1 MLGNQITR
9 LFAAIPRY
17 LRLEAFDTSTAE
29 GRAAERYRRAALA
42 AVASLGTRVSG
53 VLLMVLTVYA
63 AAPYLGPTRFGVW
76 ATFASLAAMLSFLDL
91 GVGNALVS
99 RVSQASASNDF
110 PALRRVVAG
119 GIGWLTLIGALVAV
133 ALAGIASLIPWGALL
148 RLTDGAAAEEAR
160 TTALAFSGL
169 FGVHML
175 GSGALK
181 VLVGQQRSH
190 EANVIS
196 GVGTLLACAT
206 VTWAAYEHAG
216 VTQLLIAG
224 FGVQAAAGLL
234 ALPLL
239 WFRGVFKGEDL
250 FDCMRSE
257 RAWLF
262 RTGALFL
269 FLQIGTMVGW
279 GSDPILLASFVGPAE
294 VAVFVVAQRLFQF
307 AAQPFAIINAPLWPA
322 YTDALAR
329 ADHLFIRRT
338 VTRSLLLS
346 GLGAALIAAMLC
358 ALAPWV
364 IPYWTRG
371 SIEVP
376 MQLIALMAV
385 WTVFEV
391 CGTAF
396 GTYLNGTGIVRE
408 QVVVV
413 VAFCALALPLK
424 LYAATHAGAPG
435 LVFAAIIAYGLAV
448 VLPYATIFRR
458 RVLAP
463 LAQPTQ

>member
-1 MLGNQITR
+1 MSANQIAR

-17 LRLEAFDTSTAE
+17 LRLDAFDTSTVE
-29 GRAAERYRRAALA
+29 GQTAERYRRVALA
-42 AVASLGTRVSG
+42 AVASLGSRLSG

-63 AAPYLGPTRFGVW
+63 AAPYLGATRFGVW

-91 GVGNALVS
+91 GVGNALVN
-99 RVSQASASNDF
+99 RVSQAAASNNM

-119 GIGWLTLIGALVAV
+119 GIGWLALIGALMAV
-133 ALAGIASLIPWGALL
+133 SLAGISSHIPWGALL
-148 RLTDGAAAEEAR
+148 NLSDAATTDEAR
-160 TTALAFSGL
+160 TAALAFSCL
-169 FGVHML
+169 FGLQML

-196 GVGTLLACAT
+196 GFGTLLACAT
-206 VTWAAYEHAG
+206 VTWAAYERAG
-216 VTQLLIAG
+216 VAHLLIAG

-239 WFRGVFKGEDL
+239 WFRGLLKGEGL

-262 RTGALFL
+262 RAGALFL

-279 GSDPILLASFVGPAE
+279 GSDPLLLASFVGPAE
-294 VAVFVVAQRLFQF
+294 VAKFFVAQRLFQF
-307 AAQPFAIINAPLWPA
+307 AAQPFAIINAPLWAA
-322 YTDALAR
+322 YADAQAR
-329 ADHLFIRRT
+329 ADHLFLRRT
-338 VTRSLLLS
+338 LTRSLLLS
-346 GLGAALIAAMLC
+346 GLGAALMAAVLC
-358 ALAPWV
+358 ALAPLV

-376 MQLIALMAV
+376 VQLVIFLAV
-385 WTVFEV
+385 WTVFEA

-396 GTYLNGTGIVRE
+396 GTYLNGAGIVRE

-413 VAFCALALPLK
+413 VIFCAVALPLK
-424 LYAATHAGAPG
+424 VFAATYAGAPG
-435 LVFAAIIAYGLAV
+435 LVFAAIIAYGLTV
-448 VLPYATIFRR
+448 VLPYATIFRH

-463 LAQPTQ
+463 LAQSTQ